1 MLRTQYQYPP
11 EITIRRSGDLSVCF
25 ITEAVTGDSKFIEIE
40 LNEQAKEILVKPSN
54 DWIRM
59 TRGMFAL
66 DSVLAKKVLKKNETG
81 KAFPLK
87 ERADGWWYGSYA

>member
-40 LNEQAKEILVKPSN
+40 LNERAKEILVKPSD

-66 DSVLAKKVLKKNETG
+66 DGALARKVLPRLETE
-81 KAFPLK
+81 KAFPLTP
-87 ERADGWWYGSYA
+87 RADGWWYGSYA